1 MRKEQNA
8 LTLENLK
15 GKKVGLVLSG
25 GGVRGLAHVG
35 LLKALDE
42 CGISVDMI
50 SGTSAGALVGALYAA
65 GKDNDTIR
73 NFFKST
79 SLFSYHYL
87 TIQKPGLLDTDR
99 YYKVFRTFFPQDT
112 FESLEKKLYVT
123 TTNLQKGTAEVF
135 SSGPLIQA
143 LLASAA
149 LPPVFSPVQ
158 IGEYLYA
165 DGGIMNNFP
174 LEPLSSCDYLIG
186 SNVTKIRELDKKEI
200 SSSLQLANRT
210 TALMIYAI
218 NHKKMK
224 RCDLLFEPESLDKIG
239 VLDRKGLELA
249 FSIGY
254 EHAISVL
261 EESLSISSGNHRI
274 Q

>member
-1 MRKEQNA
+1 MGEGQEN
-8 LTLENLK
+8 LTLENLR
-15 GKKVGLVLSG
+15 GKRVGLVLSG

-35 LLKALDE
+35 LLRALDE
-42 CGISVDMI
+42 YGIEIDMI

-87 TIQKPGLLDTDR
+87 TIQKPGLLDTER

-112 FESLEKKLYVT
+112 FESLHKQLFVT
-123 TTNLQKGTAEVF
+123 TTNLQLGTAEVF
-135 SSGPLIQA
+135 SSGPLIRA

-186 SNVTKIRELDKKEI
+186 SNVAKIRKLEKKDI
-200 SSSLQLANRT
+200 SSSFQLANRT
-210 TALMIYAI
+210 SALMIYAI
-218 NHKKMK
+218 NHQKMK
-224 RCDLLFEPESLDKIG
+224 NCDLLFEPPNLDRIG
-239 VLDRKGLELA
+239 VLDKKGLELA

-254 EHAISVL
+254 EHA
-261 EESLSISSGNHRI
+261 LSILGKNVSLASGDH
-274 Q
+274 